1 MAEPQKKITIC
12 GLCEKEIELNT
23 QILINGCP
31 FCGSF
36 KFKTYRQTDD
46 SEIKE
51 KELELIIEDEIE
63 KTGIT
68 EGVESIRLTTNGVFE
83 VDIEKL
89 LSENDNQNPI
99 ISRDKDGSYFIKFQK
114 SEDDNKENQK

>member
-1 MAEPQKKITIC
+1 MAEPHKKITIC
-12 GLCEKEIELNT
+12 ALCEKEIELNT

-36 KFKTYRQTDD
+36 KFKTYKQTDD

-68 EGVESIRLTTNGVFE
+68 DGVESIRLTTDGVFE

-89 LSENDNQNPI
+89 LSESDNQNPI

-114 SEDDNKENQK
+114 SKDDNKEN